1 MKRFGL
7 LCGVAAIGFAL
18 TGIALAKT
26 DEKKEAK
33 TGDTTV
39 IAYEGSQDWPTGKSA
54 EIIKGYAV
62 PLYKGLP
69 NKGYKVLG
77 RIVDE
82 REGVEEVGKA
92 FEDTFGGQKHR
103 IRNCANQAK
112 LQGGD
117 ALLVTDDEQVLKALK
132 LSTKDAK
139 EASPLAR
146 EQHKV
151 VLIIKF

>member
-26 DEKKEAK
+26 DEKKEPK

-39 IAYEGSQDWPTGKSA
+39 VAYEGSQNWPTGEST

-62 PLYKGLP
+62 PVYKGLP

-117 ALLVTDDEQVLKALK
+117 ALLVTDDERVLKALK